1 MSYDFNVA
9 DFNFLASVNY
19 TDVQTLEFTNGGV
32 VDDELGEMR
41 RPERSGTFSLT
52 GNYGDAS
59 ITWTTAYLSQQT
71 LTYEDGVEIETAL
84 TNYGESAFTDDDT
97 YIHDLRG
104 SYVFDEN
111 LTFFG
116 GINNV
121 TDEEPILQNELIQSV
136 H

>member
-1 MSYDFNVA
+1 MKCDGQ
-9 DFNFLASVNY
+9 SVQ
-19 TDVQTLEFTNGGV
+19 VL
-32 VDDELGEMR
+32 
-41 RPERSGTFSLT
+41 SLT

-71 LTYEDGVEIETAL
+71 TYEDGVEIETAL

-121 TDEEPILQNELIQSV
+121 TDEEPYSSERAYPVSPLGRYGYLGLTYRMN
-136 H
+136 